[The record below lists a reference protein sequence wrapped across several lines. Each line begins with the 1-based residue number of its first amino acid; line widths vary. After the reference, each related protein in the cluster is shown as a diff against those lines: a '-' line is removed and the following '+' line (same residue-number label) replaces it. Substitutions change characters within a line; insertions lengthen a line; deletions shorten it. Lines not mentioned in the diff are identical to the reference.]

1 MIYEIAHYTF
11 TVAMSVIVLVVLFLF
26 VGGVICFFQSRDTRR
41 RFNARYGKK

>member
-11 TVAMSVIVLVVLFLF
+11 TVAMSVIILVVLFLS
-26 VGGVICFFQSRDTRR
+26 VGGLIFYFQSRDTRR